1 MVKVKQQ
8 KQFNKRLL
16 VGSMTMIVFFLTGCT
31 GWTGLIPEQYDGKQI
46 ERDEEAIE
54 SFEDRQEIVGK
65 SKELYLD
72 EPYSSNIHQ
81 PALSFEGTIETLLE
95 EKMYV
100 IGEDLPESRY
110 LFAIVEP
117 GRNSGHIRLEDAEG
131 NRIADEYLDVQSG
144 IITVELDLHEGNILH
159 VSGGEKL
166 GVYAS
171 ASGELADELPISGW
185 IEEMNRVASEDS
197 ITLQPGIWEVGA
209 QLSAGEYQLV
219 DQPRTGFIYIFSN
232 NETEPRIIEL
242 QGTYTMGEN
251 NPEFVEIVPVTSLT
265 LKEGDKL
272 YLHNAPSISIEKK

>member
-1 MVKVKQQ
+1 MKQQ
-8 KQFNKRLL
+8 KQSYKLVL
-16 VGSMTMIVFFLTGCT
+16 VGFITIITFFLTGCT

-54 SFEDRQEIVGK
+54 AFEDRQEIVGK
-65 SKELYLD
+65 AKELYLD
-72 EPYSSNIHQ
+72 EPFSSNIHQ
-81 PALSFEGTIETLLE
+81 PALSFEGTTETLLE

-131 NRIADEYLDVQSG
+131 NRIADEYLDIQSG
-144 IITVELDLHEGNILH
+144 IMTVELDLHEGNLLH

-166 GVYAS
+166 GIYAS

-197 ITLQPGIWEVGA
+197 NTLQTGIWEVGA
-209 QLSAGEYQLV
+209 QLSAGEYKLV
-219 DQPRTGFIYIFSN
+219 DQPRTGFIYIFSK
-232 NETEPRIIEL
+232 NETEPRIIEM
-242 QGTYTMGEN
+242 QGAYTTGAN
-251 NPEFVEIVPVTSLT
+251 DPEVVETGPVTSLT